1 VIAEA
6 SVVDL
11 GPRGVMGTGICFLDH
26 MIDQFTSHAQ
36 LGVTVRVAV
45 GEAAGGGGGSG
56 GGGGAATEEEPA
68 WLPVHV
74 DYAGNALSER
84 PHDADIFKA
93 SGAALGSAL
102 RQLCDANAA
111 AAVAA
116 AASASATAAAAT
128 TTPATVGP
136 VVFCCPLDEA
146 FTEVTL
152 DLAPTQACD
161 AGSCVVALEPYG
173 TMPPAGRTWIGAYR
187 CAYTSHFWASL
198 ATELGCAVALRRVRG
213 DNAHHVVE
221 SCFKAFARALRAA
234 LDQARHG
241 GLHGCVGAA
250 EPRGARARRL
260 ATLSALALTVDGG
273 GASAGGETGAKRQKT
288 AASAAAAAAAADGS
302 EAEPPAARVG
312 TRSRSTKETSID
324 VSVDLDAA
332 PPGLRDLGADAAVGS
347 ATAGAA
353 AEQLDQLPD
362 TAGICTGVDL
372 LDRLL
377 GELRRAAAFEFS
389 VACRGDTYI
398 DDHHTAEDV
407 SITLGQCL
415 GAALGSKAGVRRM
428 ACAEGACGAA
438 RVRCVLDLSNRPHFE
453 SDLPLDEEYVGGDAA
468 FRAAMERGGGGG
480 AAAAAAAAG
489 GGSGGA
495 AVVCGRALT
504 CEMLFH
510 TFDSLVVESRS
521 TAHVQLLHDGGG
533 DGHTL
538 DLAVAMARA
547 IGAAFAECARVDPRR
562 AGKVASSKGTL
573 SL

>member
-1 VIAEA
+1 MKAHRRTSGAVIAEA
-6 SVVDL
+6 SVADL

-36 LGVTVRVAV
+36 LGVTVRVAL
-45 GEAAGGGGGSG
+45 GEAAGGGGG
-56 GGGGAATEEEPA
+56 GGGAATEEEEPA

-93 SGAALGSAL
+93 SGAALGAAL
-102 RQLCDANAA
+102 RQLCVANA
-111 AAVAA
+111 AA
-116 AASASATAAAAT
+116 AASASASTATAT
-128 TTPATVGP
+128 AGP

-152 DLAPTQACD
+152 DLAPANASD
-161 AGSCVVALEPYG
+161 AGSCVVALDPYG

-198 ATELGCAVALRRVRG
+198 AAELGCAVALRRVRG

-234 LDQARHG
+234 LDEARHG
-241 GLHGCVGAA
+241 GLHGCVAAA
-250 EPRGARARRL
+250 EPRGARARF
-260 ATLSALALTVDGG
+260 ATLAAAGSGAGG
-273 GASAGGETGAKRQKT
+273 GAGGEPGAKRQKT
-288 AASAAAAAAAADGS
+288 ATDQTAAAAAAADVARGS
-302 EAEPPAARVG
+302 EAAGPPAAARVG

-332 PPGLRDLGADAAVGS
+332 PPGLRDLLHADAVSGG

-353 AEQLDQLPD
+353 AAAAAEQLEQLPD
-362 TAGICTGVDL
+362 TAGISTGVDL

-428 ACAEGACGAA
+428 ACAEGACGGA

-480 AAAAAAAAG
+480 G
-489 GGSGGA
+489 GGGGA

-521 TAHVQLLHDGGG
+521 TAHVQLLQDGGG